1 MIFSLP
7 SPSTLALLLVG
18 LALVLFVFTKLR
30 HDAVALILLVAV
42 ALLGLVPTERLFEG
56 FGHPAVI
63 TVGAVLVLSAGL
75 QRAGVI
81 SLLTSQIG
89 YFTQNRYLHLGFLA
103 GVCVLASAFM
113 NNVGALALLMP
124 VAIASAAKAER
135 PPAMLLMPLAFASML
150 GGMTTLI
157 GTPPNLIISGF
168 RQQALGEPFH
178 MFDFSLAGVPVAV
191 MGIFFLVLLG
201 WRLIPKDRL
210 KTDASRQL
218 IEIDDY
224 IMEVV
229 IEEGSDLADAPLK
242 DFPGFDKGRV
252 EILGIRRKGKPV
264 QPFRYQRM
272 LAEDVLIVQA
282 DPSEFEEAISSGK
295 ISFAKGNR
303 PLRLD
308 EYEWEDVQLVEA
320 IVEPGSP
327 LIGLHLSE
335 FSTRMQQGAVVL
347 AVARR
352 NRVQRTRL
360 HEVWFQ
366 PGDILLIQGEKET
379 VNRLFKRYG
388 LLPLKERGLS
398 LAERKRT
405 FAALGI
411 FALAVAASA
420 LGWLP
425 ATVAFTVACVVYVVA
440 GILPVEELYAG
451 VDWPVV
457 ILLGA
462 MFPLGMALQ
471 ETGAS
476 LMVAEGML
484 GLAEGWPAWAVLAM
498 FLIVTMVVS
507 DVVNNAATA
516 LLMAPIALSAAE
528 HLGASPDALL
538 MAVAIGASCAFLTPI
553 GHQSNTLVM
562 GPGGYKFSD
571 YWRVGLPLEI
581 LIALVAVPLIQRFWA

>member
-1 MIFSLP
+1 MISFP
-7 SPSTLALLLVG
+7 APPVLALLLVG
-18 LALVLFVFTKLR
+18 LALVLFIFSRLR
-30 HDAVALILLVAV
+30 HDVVALILLVAV
-42 ALLGLVPTERLFEG
+42 AVLGLIPFDRLFEG

-63 TVGAVLVLSAGL
+63 TVAAVLVLSAGL

-81 SLLTSQIG
+81 SLLTAQLAF
-89 YFTQNRYLHLGFLA
+89 FTKSRTFHLAFLVGICA
-103 GVCVLASAFM
+103 LASAFM

-135 PPAMLLMPLAFASML
+135 PPAMLLMPMAFASLL

-157 GTPPNLIISGF
+157 GTPPNLIVSGF
-168 RQQALGEPFH
+168 RERALGEPFH
-178 MFDFSLAGVPVAV
+178 MFDFSLAGLPVV
-191 MGIFFLVLLG
+191 VIGILFLVFMG
-201 WRLIPKDRL
+201 WRFIPKERL
-210 KTDASRQL
+210 KTDASRKL

-229 IEEGSDLADAPLK
+229 IEEDSELADAPMK
-242 DFPGFDKGRV
+242 DFPGFDKGSV
-252 EILGIRRKGKPV
+252 EIIGIRRKGKPV

-272 LAEDVLIVQA
+272 LPGDVLIVQA
-282 DPSEFEEAISSGK
+282 DPAELEEAVAAGQ
-295 ISFAKGNR
+295 ISFAKGNK

-308 EYEWEDVQLVEA
+308 EYEWENVQLVEA
-320 IVEPGSP
+320 IVEPGSA
-327 LIGLHLSE
+327 LIGLRLSE
-335 FSTRMQQGAVVL
+335 FSGRMHEGAVVL

-379 VNRLFKRYG
+379 IERLFKRYG
-388 LLPLKERGLS
+388 LLPLKERGFS
-398 LAERKRT
+398 LAEHKHT
-405 FAALGI
+405 FMALGI
-411 FALAVAASA
+411 FALAVAASTS
-420 LGWLP
+420 GWLP
-425 ATVAFTVACVVYVVA
+425 TTVAFTLACTAYVLTR
-440 GILPVEELYAG
+440 ILPVEELYSG
-451 VDWPVV
+451 VDWSVV

-462 MFPLGMALQ
+462 MFPLGLALE

-476 LMVAEGML
+476 RMVAEKML
-484 GLAEGWPAWAVLAM
+484 VFSEGWPVWAVLGM
-498 FLIVTMVVS
+498 FLVVTMVVS

-516 LLMAPIALSAAE
+516 LLMAPIAMSVAD
-528 HLGASPDALL
+528 HLGASPDAFL

-571 YWRVGLPLEI
+571 YWRVGLPLEA
-581 LIALVAVPLIQRFWA
+581 LIAVTAVPLIMVLWA